1 MNTVLF
7 SGSDLDVVFSL
18 VLTMSLSASWIAAA
32 VLVLRLCLK
41 RAPKWVN
48 VLLWGIVAVRLV
60 LPVSIESPLSLL
72 PRTEAILPAA
82 AAQPIQTGTAPAVGS
97 AAAIASGAAMR
108 SQPGWTT
115 ILAWVWL
122 VGIAVLLLYT
132 WISTQRLR
140 RKVREAVR
148 LQGNIYETE
157 HIASPFVL
165 GVLRPRIYLPY
176 HMDSRDREQV
186 IAHEQAHLRRG
197 DHVWKPLG
205 FLLLTIHWFNP
216 LLWLSYVLLCRD
228 IELACDEKVIKNLS
242 CGQRADYMQALVT
255 CSVNRRRIAAC
266 PLAFGEI
273 GVKERVRSVMHYKK
287 PTFWIILLA
296 VAACVVL
303 AVCFLTNPIG
313 FRYDAAAD
321 PIVSAKYFDARN
333 HTDPIAVDLSAAQID
348 ELSSR
353 LDGLKN
359 AKTSDT
365 LAGWTPMYQISAQ
378 LQDGSYIRANGYSS
392 ADDTQVDIEWN
403 DVHYLVTD
411 REFQDYLS
419 RICAGA
425 DVAAAEEASARETPA
440 LPADTNAAEPEQPA
454 ESDALGEKLAE
465 SDALGEKL
473 AETETEAEALDHDPV
488 LDAAIS
494 KAVLDHYADAVQPGQ
509 IHVES
514 HVLLAQDDSSAD
526 TITVYLLVLQETY
539 SADGGTLTMENG
551 SYVPTAITF
560 SLSTSSGPTP
570 LEYWEPSD
578 GSYSDDIRAKFPS
591 AAADEALQNDQAYI
605 EDLKTVCYQKALE
618 AKNGAAS

>member
-1 MNTVLF
+1 MNTALF

-82 AAQPIQTGTAPAVGS
+82 AAQSIQTGTAPAVRS

-108 SQPGWTT
+108 SQPGRTT

-148 LQGNIYETE
+148 LRGNIYETE

-273 GVKERVRSVMHYKK
+273 GVKERVKSVMNYKK

-419 RICAGA
+419 RVCAGV

-465 SDALGEKL
+465 
-473 AETETEAEALDHDPV
+473 TETEAEALDHDPV
-488 LDAAIS
+488 LDDAIS

-539 SADGGTLTMENG
+539 SADGETLTMENG

-578 GSYSDDIRAKFPS
+578 GSYSDDIRAKFP
-591 AAADEALQNDQAYI
+591 AAAAEEALNDQAYI
-605 EDLKTVCYQKALE
+605 DALRSACEEQAQKARTSTQ
-618 AKNGAAS
+618 G

>member
-1 MNTVLF
+1 MNTALF

-72 PRTEAILPAA
+72 PRTEAILPAVT
-82 AAQPIQTGTAPAVGS
+82 AQPIQAGTAPAVGG

-108 SQPGWTT
+108 SQPGRTT

-176 HMDSRDREQV
+176 HMDSRDQEQV

-403 DVHYLVTD
+403 GVHYLVTD

-419 RICAGA
+419 RVCAGA

-465 SDALGEKL
+465 
-473 AETETEAEALDHDPV
+473 TETEVEALNHDPV
-488 LDAAIS
+488 LDDAIS

-539 SADGGTLTMENG
+539 SADGETLTMENG

-578 GSYSDDIRAKFPS
+578 GSYSDDIRAKFPA
-591 AAADEALQNDQAYI
+591 AAADEALNDQAYI
-605 EDLKTVCYQKALE
+605 DALRSACEEQAQKARTSTQ
-618 AKNGAAS
+618 G

>member
-1 MNTVLF
+1 MSALF
-7 SGSDLDVVFSL
+7 LTILHMSVCASWL
-18 VLTMSLSASWIAAA
+18 VLA
-32 VLVLRLCLK
+32 VLLLRLCLR
-41 RAPKWVN
+41 RAPKWFN

-60 LPVSIESPLSLL
+60 FPFSVESPLSLL
-72 PRTEAILPAA
+72 PRTEAIRPAITTVQTQPAQISSAA
-82 AAQPIQTGTAPAVGS
+82 AAGGS
-97 AAAIASGAAMR
+97 AAPAQSWL
-108 SQPGWTT
+108 S

-122 VGIAVLLLYT
+122 AGAAALLLYT
-132 WISTQRLR
+132 MVSTLRLR
-140 RKVREAVR
+140 HRVREAVR
-148 LQGNIYETE
+148 LRGNTYQSERID
-157 HIASPFVL
+157 SPFVL
-165 GVLRPRIYLPY
+165 GTIRPRIYLPY
-176 HMDSRDREQV
+176 RMDSRDRQHV

-197 DHVWKPLG
+197 DHLWKPLG

-228 IELACDEKVIKNLS
+228 IELACDEKVIKHLD

-273 GVKERVRSVMHYKK
+273 GVKERVKSVMNYKK

-419 RICAGA
+419 RVCAGA

-440 LPADTNAAEPEQPA
+440 QPADTNAAEPEQP
-454 ESDALGEKLAE
+454 AE

-488 LDAAIS
+488 LDDAIS

-539 SADGGTLTMENG
+539 SADGETLTMENG

-578 GSYSDDIRAKFPS
+578 GSYSDDIRAKFPA
-591 AAADEALQNDQAYI
+591 AAADEALNDQAYI
-605 EDLKTVCYQKALE
+605 DALRSACEEQAQKARTSTQ
-618 AKNGAAS
+618 G

>member
-1 MNTVLF
+1 MNTALF

-48 VLLWGIVAVRLV
+48 VLLWGIVAVRLM

-72 PRTEAILPAA
+72 PRTEAILPAVT
-82 AAQPIQTGTAPAVGS
+82 AQPIQAGTAPAVGG

-108 SQPGWTT
+108 SQPGRTT

-228 IELACDEKVIKNLS
+228 IELACDEKVIKHLD

-273 GVKERVRSVMHYKK
+273 GVKERVRSVMNYKK

-419 RICAGA
+419 RVCAGV
-425 DVAAAEEASARETPA
+425 DVAAAQDASAEETPA
-440 LPADTNAAEPEQPA
+440 QPADTNAAEPEQPA

-465 SDALGEKL
+465 
-473 AETETEAEALDHDPV
+473 TETKAEALDHDPV
-488 LDAAIS
+488 LDDAIS

-539 SADGGTLTMENG
+539 SADGETLTMENG

-578 GSYSDDIRAKFPS
+578 GSYSDDIRAKFPA
-591 AAADEALQNDQAYI
+591 AAADEALNDQAYI
-605 EDLKTVCYQKALE
+605 DALRSACEEQAQKARTSTQ
-618 AKNGAAS
+618 G

>member
-1 MNTVLF
+1 MNTALF

-72 PRTEAILPAA
+72 PRTEAILPAVT
-82 AAQPIQTGTAPAVGS
+82 AQPIQAGTAPAVGG

-108 SQPGWTT
+108 SQPGRTT

-228 IELACDEKVIKNLS
+228 IELACDEKVIKHLD

-273 GVKERVRSVMHYKK
+273 GVKERVRSVMNYKK

-419 RICAGA
+419 RVCVGV

-465 SDALGEKL
+465 
-473 AETETEAEALDHDPV
+473 TETKAEALDHDPV
-488 LDAAIS
+488 LDDAIS

-539 SADGGTLTMENG
+539 SADGETLTMENG

-578 GSYSDDIRAKFPS
+578 GSYSDDIRAKFPA
-591 AAADEALQNDQAYI
+591 AAADEALNDQAYI
-605 EDLKTVCYQKALE
+605 DALRSACEEQAQKARTSTQ
-618 AKNGAAS
+618 G

>member
-1 MNTVLF
+1 MNTALF

-72 PRTEAILPAA
+72 PRTEAILPAVT
-82 AAQPIQTGTAPAVGS
+82 AQPIQAGTAPAVGG

-108 SQPGWTT
+108 SQPGRTT

-228 IELACDEKVIKNLS
+228 IELACDEKVIKHLD

-273 GVKERVRSVMHYKK
+273 GVKERVRSVMNYKK

-419 RICAGA
+419 RVCAGV

-440 LPADTNAAEPEQPA
+440 LPADTNAAEPEQ
-454 ESDALGEKLAE
+454 LAE

-488 LDAAIS
+488 LDDAIS

-578 GSYSDDIRAKFPS
+578 GSYSDDIRAKFPA
-591 AAADEALQNDQAYI
+591 AAADEALNDQAYI
-605 EDLKTVCYQKALE
+605 DALRSACEEQAQKARTSTQ
-618 AKNGAAS
+618 G

>member
-1 MNTVLF
+1 MNTALF

-72 PRTEAILPAA
+72 PRTEAILPAVT
-82 AAQPIQTGTAPAVGS
+82 AQPIQAGTAPAVGG

-122 VGIAVLLLYT
+122 VGIVVLLLYT

-140 RKVREAVR
+140 RNVREAVR

-273 GVKERVRSVMHYKK
+273 GVKERVKTVMNYKK

-411 REFQDYLS
+411 REFQGYLS

-425 DVAAAEEASARETPA
+425 DIAAAEDASAEETTA
-440 LPADTNAAEPEQPA
+440 QPADTNAAEPEQP
-454 ESDALGEKLAE
+454 AE

-488 LDAAIS
+488 LDDAIS

-539 SADGGTLTMENG
+539 SADGETLTMENG

-578 GSYSDDIRAKFPS
+578 GSYSDDIRAKFPA
-591 AAADEALQNDQAYI
+591 AAADEALNDQAYI
-605 EDLKTVCYQKALE
+605 DALRSACEEQAQKARTSTQ
-618 AKNGAAS
+618 G

>member
-1 MNTVLF
+1 MNTALF

-72 PRTEAILPAA
+72 PRTEAILPAVT
-82 AAQPIQTGTAPAVGS
+82 AQPIQAGTAPAVGG

-108 SQPGWTT
+108 SQPGRTT

-228 IELACDEKVIKNLS
+228 IELACDEKVIKHLD

-273 GVKERVRSVMHYKK
+273 GVKERVRSVMNYKK

-419 RICAGA
+419 RVCAGV
-425 DVAAAEEASARETPA
+425 DVAAAQDASAEETPA
-440 LPADTNAAEPEQPA
+440 QPADTNAAEPEQP
-454 ESDALGEKLAE
+454 AE

-488 LDAAIS
+488 LDDAIS

-539 SADGGTLTMENG
+539 SADGETLTMENG

-578 GSYSDDIRAKFPS
+578 GSYSDDIRAKFP
-591 AAADEALQNDQAYI
+591 AAAAEEALNDQAYI
-605 EDLKTVCYQKALE
+605 DALRSACEEQAQKARTSTQ
-618 AKNGAAS
+618 G

>member
-1 MNTVLF
+1 MNTALF

-82 AAQPIQTGTAPAVGS
+82 AAQPIQAGTAPAVGG
-97 AAAIASGAAMR
+97 AAAAASGAAAS
-108 SQPGWTT
+108 SQPSWLSM
-115 ILAWVWL
+115 LAWVWL

-148 LQGNIYETE
+148 LRGNIYETE
-157 HIASPFVL
+157 HIDSPFVL

-273 GVKERVRSVMHYKK
+273 GVKERVKSVMNYKK

-359 AKTSDT
+359 VKTSDT

-419 RICAGA
+419 RICAGV

-440 LPADTNAAEPEQPA
+440 LPADTNAAEPEQ
-454 ESDALGEKLAE
+454 LAE
-465 SDALGEKL
+465 SDVLGEKL
-473 AETETEAEALDHDPV
+473 AETETEAEALNHDPV
-488 LDAAIS
+488 LDDAIS

-539 SADGGTLTMENG
+539 SAGGGTLTMENG

-578 GSYSDDIRAKFPS
+578 GSYSDDIRAKFP
-591 AAADEALQNDQAYI
+591 AAAAEEALNDQAYI
-605 EDLKTVCYQKALE
+605 DALRSACEEQAQKARTSTQ
-618 AKNGAAS
+618 G

>member
-1 MNTVLF
+1 MDIPKIHEGEYRFCLILLKHEPVTAAQLAKLCQEQLGWKRTTTYTIIKRLGERGILKNENGLVTALVSQDEAQACEIDELVEKKF
-7 SGSDLDVVFSL
+7 RGVSADLHRRVYQAAGSVGPGAGRGPADGSDASGEEKHDEYSL
-18 VLTMSLSASWIAAA
+18 VQRLRSGRRLFPRPYHEPLGQLDRGSGAGATA
-32 VLVLRLCLK
+32 VPEAGAEVGK
-41 RAPKWVN
+41 RAA
-48 VLLWGIVAVRLV
+48 LGHVAARLV

-176 HMDSRDREQV
+176 HMDSRDQEQV

-378 LQDGSYIRANGYSS
+378 LQDGSI
-392 ADDTQVDIEWN
+392 
-403 DVHYLVTD
+403 
-411 REFQDYLS
+411 
-419 RICAGA
+419 
-425 DVAAAEEASARETPA
+425 
-440 LPADTNAAEPEQPA
+440 
-454 ESDALGEKLAE
+454 
-465 SDALGEKL
+465 
-473 AETETEAEALDHDPV
+473 
-488 LDAAIS
+488 
-494 KAVLDHYADAVQPGQ
+494 
-509 IHVES
+509 
-514 HVLLAQDDSSAD
+514 
-526 TITVYLLVLQETY
+526 
-539 SADGGTLTMENG
+539 
-551 SYVPTAITF
+551 
-560 SLSTSSGPTP
+560 SGPT
-570 LEYWEPSD
+570 
-578 GSYSDDIRAKFPS
+578 DIPVRTTRRWIS
-591 AAADEALQNDQAYI
+591 
-605 EDLKTVCYQKALE
+605 
-618 AKNGAAS
+618 NGTTCTIW

>member
-1 MNTVLF
+1 MNTALF

-82 AAQPIQTGTAPAVGS
+82 AAQPIQAGTAPAVGGA

-157 HIASPFVL
+157 HIDSPFVL

-273 GVKERVRSVMHYKK
+273 GVKERVKSVMNYKK

-378 LQDGSYIRANGYSS
+378 LKDGSYIRANGYSS

-403 DVHYLVTD
+403 GVHYLVTD
-411 REFQDYLS
+411 REFQGYLS

-425 DVAAAEEASARETPA
+425 DIAAAEDASAEETPA
-440 LPADTNAAEPEQPA
+440 QPADTNAAEPEQP
-454 ESDALGEKLAE
+454 AE

-488 LDAAIS
+488 LDDAIS

-514 HVLLAQDDSSAD
+514 HVLLAQDDSSTD

-539 SADGGTLTMENG
+539 SADGETLTMENG

-578 GSYSDDIRAKFPS
+578 GSYSDDIRAKFPA
-591 AAADEALQNDQAYI
+591 AAADEALNDQAYI
-605 EDLKTVCYQKALE
+605 DALRSACEERAQKVLAGE
-618 AKNGAAS
+618 QE

>member
-1 MNTVLF
+1 MNTALF

-18 VLTMSLSASWIAAA
+18 VLTMSLSASWIVAA

-72 PRTEAILPAA
+72 PRTEAILPAVT
-82 AAQPIQTGTAPAVGS
+82 AQPIQTGTAPAAGG
-97 AAAIASGAAMR
+97 AAAAASGAAAS
-108 SQPGWTT
+108 SQPSWLSM
-115 ILAWVWL
+115 LAWVWL
-122 VGIAVLLLYT
+122 AGIAVLLLYT

-273 GVKERVRSVMHYKK
+273 GVKERVKSVMNYKK

-296 VAACVVL
+296 VAVCIVL

-359 AKTSDT
+359 TKTSDT

-419 RICAGA
+419 RVCAGV
-425 DVAAAEEASARETPA
+425 DIAAAEEASARETPA

-465 SDALGEKL
+465 
-473 AETETEAEALDHDPV
+473 TETEARALDHDPV
-488 LDAAIS
+488 LDDAIG

-560 SLSTSSGPTP
+560 SLSTSSGPTL

-578 GSYSDDIRAKFPS
+578 GSYSDDIRAKFPA
-591 AAADEALQNDQAYI
+591 AAADEALNDQAYI
-605 EDLKTVCYQKALE
+605 DALRSACEEQAQKARTSTQ
-618 AKNGAAS
+618 G

>member
-1 MNTVLF
+1 MSALF
-7 SGSDLDVVFSL
+7 LTILHMSVCASWL
-18 VLTMSLSASWIAAA
+18 VLA
-32 VLVLRLCLK
+32 VLLLRLCLR
-41 RAPKWVN
+41 RAPKWFN

-60 LPVSIESPLSLL
+60 FPFSVESPLSLL
-72 PRTEAILPAA
+72 PHTEAIRPAITTVQTQPAQISSAA
-82 AAQPIQTGTAPAVGS
+82 AAGGS
-97 AAAIASGAAMR
+97 AAPAQSWL
-108 SQPGWTT
+108 S

-122 VGIAVLLLYT
+122 AGAAALLLYT
-132 WISTQRLR
+132 MVSTLRLR
-140 RKVREAVR
+140 HRVREAVR
-148 LQGNIYETE
+148 LRGNIYQSER
-157 HIASPFVL
+157 IDSPFVL
-165 GVLRPRIYLPY
+165 GTIRPRIYLPY
-176 HMDSRDREQV
+176 RMDSRDRQHV

-197 DHVWKPLG
+197 DHLWKPLG

-216 LLWLSYVLLCRD
+216 VMWLSYVLLCRD

-273 GVKERVRSVMHYKK
+273 GVKERVRSVMNYKK

-419 RICAGA
+419 RVCAGV
-425 DVAAAEEASARETPA
+425 DVAAAQDASAEETPA
-440 LPADTNAAEPEQPA
+440 QPADTNAAEPEQP
-454 ESDALGEKLAE
+454 AE

-488 LDAAIS
+488 LDDAIS

-539 SADGGTLTMENG
+539 SADGETLTMENG

-578 GSYSDDIRAKFPS
+578 GSYSDDIRAKFP
-591 AAADEALQNDQAYI
+591 AAAAEEALNDQAYI
-605 EDLKTVCYQKALE
+605 DALRSACEEQAQKARTSTQ
-618 AKNGAAS
+618 G

>member
-1 MNTVLF
+1 MNTALF

-72 PRTEAILPAA
+72 PRTEAILPAVT
-82 AAQPIQTGTAPAVGS
+82 AQPIQTGTAPAVGG

-216 LLWLSYVLLCRD
+216 LLWLSCVLLCRD

-273 GVKERVRSVMHYKK
+273 GVKERVKSVMNYKK

-419 RICAGA
+419 RVCAGA
-425 DVAAAEEASARETPA
+425 DVAAAEEASAEETPA
-440 LPADTNAAEPEQPA
+440 LPADTNAAKSEQP
-454 ESDALGEKLAE
+454 AE

-488 LDAAIS
+488 LDDAIS

-539 SADGGTLTMENG
+539 SADGETLTMENG

-578 GSYSDDIRAKFPS
+578 SSYSDDIRAKFPA
-591 AAADEALQNDQAYI
+591 AAADEALNDQAYI
-605 EDLKTVCYQKALE
+605 DALRSACEEQAQKARTSTQ
-618 AKNGAAS
+618 G

>member
-1 MNTVLF
+1 MNTALF

-72 PRTEAILPAA
+72 PRTEAILPAVT
-82 AAQPIQTGTAPAVGS
+82 AQPIQAGTAPAVGG

-108 SQPGWTT
+108 SQPGRTT

-273 GVKERVRSVMHYKK
+273 GVKERVRSVMNYKK

-403 DVHYLVTD
+403 GVHYLVTD

-419 RICAGA
+419 RVCVGV

-465 SDALGEKL
+465 
-473 AETETEAEALDHDPV
+473 TETKAEALDHDPV
-488 LDAAIS
+488 LDDAIS

-539 SADGGTLTMENG
+539 SADGETLTMENG

-578 GSYSDDIRAKFPS
+578 GSYSDDIRAKFPA
-591 AAADEALQNDQAYI
+591 AAADEALNDQAYI
-605 EDLKTVCYQKALE
+605 DALRSACEEQAQKARTSTQ
-618 AKNGAAS
+618 G

>member
-1 MNTVLF
+1 MNTALF

-82 AAQPIQTGTAPAVGS
+82 AAQPIQTGTAPAVGG

-148 LQGNIYETE
+148 LRGNIYETE
-157 HIASPFVL
+157 HIDSPFVL

-228 IELACDEKVIKNLS
+228 IELACDEKVIKHLD

-273 GVKERVRSVMHYKK
+273 GVKERVRSVMNYKK

-296 VAACVVL
+296 VAVCIVL

-359 AKTSDT
+359 TKTSDT

-419 RICAGA
+419 RVCAGV
-425 DVAAAEEASARETPA
+425 DVAAAAEASAEETPA
-440 LPADTNAAEPEQPA
+440 LPADTNAAEPEQPT
-454 ESDALGEKLAE
+454 E

-473 AETETEAEALDHDPV
+473 AETETESEALDHDPV
-488 LDAAIS
+488 LDDAIS

-539 SADGGTLTMENG
+539 SADGETLTMENG

-578 GSYSDDIRAKFPS
+578 GSYSDDIRAKFP
-591 AAADEALQNDQAYI
+591 AAAAEEALNDQAYI
-605 EDLKTVCYQKALE
+605 DALRSACEEQAQKARTSTQ
-618 AKNGAAS
+618 G

>member
-1 MNTVLF
+1 MNTALF

-72 PRTEAILPAA
+72 PRTEAILPAVT
-82 AAQPIQTGTAPAVGS
+82 AQPIQAGTAPAVGG

-108 SQPGWTT
+108 SQPGRTT

-228 IELACDEKVIKNLS
+228 IELACDEKVIKHLD

-273 GVKERVRSVMHYKK
+273 GVKERVRSVMNYKK

-419 RICAGA
+419 RVCAGV

-440 LPADTNAAEPEQPA
+440 LPADTNAAEPEQP
-454 ESDALGEKLAE
+454 AE

-539 SADGGTLTMENG
+539 SADGETLTMENG

-578 GSYSDDIRAKFPS
+578 GSYSDDIRAKFPA
-591 AAADEALQNDQAYI
+591 AAADEALNDQAYI
-605 EDLKTVCYQKALE
+605 DALRSACEEQAQKARTS
-618 AKNGAAS
+618 AQG

>member
-1 MNTVLF
+1 MNTALF

-72 PRTEAILPAA
+72 PRTEAILPAVT
-82 AAQPIQTGTAPAVGS
+82 AQPIQAGTAPAVGG

-108 SQPGWTT
+108 SQPGRTT

-228 IELACDEKVIKNLS
+228 IELACDEKVIKHLD

-273 GVKERVRSVMHYKK
+273 GVKERVKSVMNYKK

-296 VAACVVL
+296 VAVCVVL

-378 LQDGSYIRANGYSS
+378 LHEGSYIRANGYSS

-403 DVHYLVTD
+403 GVHYLVTD

-419 RICAGA
+419 RVCAGV
-425 DVAAAEEASARETPA
+425 DVVAAEEASARETPA

-465 SDALGEKL
+465 
-473 AETETEAEALDHDPV
+473 TETEAEALDHDPV
-488 LDAAIS
+488 LDDAIS

-526 TITVYLLVLQETY
+526 AITVYLLVLQETY

-578 GSYSDDIRAKFPS
+578 GSYSDDIRAKFP
-591 AAADEALQNDQAYI
+591 AAAAEEALNDQAYI
-605 EDLKTVCYQKALE
+605 DALRSACEEQAQKARTSTQ
-618 AKNGAAS
+618 G

>member
-1 MNTVLF
+1 MNTALF

-72 PRTEAILPAA
+72 PRTEAILPAVT
-82 AAQPIQTGTAPAVGS
+82 AQPIQAGTAPAVGG

-108 SQPGWTT
+108 SQPGRTT

-228 IELACDEKVIKNLS
+228 IELACDEKVIKHLD

-273 GVKERVRSVMHYKK
+273 GVKERVRSVMNYKK

-403 DVHYLVTD
+403 GVHYLVTD

-419 RICAGA
+419 RVCVGV

-465 SDALGEKL
+465 
-473 AETETEAEALDHDPV
+473 TETKAEALDHDPV
-488 LDAAIS
+488 LDDAIS

-539 SADGGTLTMENG
+539 SADGETLTMENG

-578 GSYSDDIRAKFPS
+578 GSYSDDIRAKFP
-591 AAADEALQNDQAYI
+591 AAAAEEALNDQAYI
-605 EDLKTVCYQKALE
+605 DALRSACEEQAQKARTSTQ
-618 AKNGAAS
+618 G

>member
-1 MNTVLF
+1 MNTALF

-72 PRTEAILPAA
+72 PRTEAILPAVT
-82 AAQPIQTGTAPAVGS
+82 AQPIQAGTAPAVGG

-108 SQPGWTT
+108 SQPGRTT

-148 LQGNIYETE
+148 LRGNIYETE
-157 HIASPFVL
+157 HIDSPFVL

-273 GVKERVRSVMHYKK
+273 GVKERVRSVMNYKK

-378 LQDGSYIRANGYSS
+378 LQDGTYIRANGYSN

-403 DVHYLVTD
+403 GVHYLVTD
-411 REFQDYLS
+411 REFQGYLS
-419 RICAGA
+419 RVCAGV
-425 DVAAAEEASARETPA
+425 DVAAAAEASARETPA

-465 SDALGEKL
+465 
-473 AETETEAEALDHDPV
+473 TETEAEALDHDPV
-488 LDAAIS
+488 LDNAIS

-539 SADGGTLTMENG
+539 SADGETLTMENG

-578 GSYSDDIRAKFPS
+578 GSYSDDIRAKFP
-591 AAADEALQNDQAYI
+591 AAAAEEALNDQAYI
-605 EDLKTVCYQKALE
+605 DALRSACEEQAQKARTSTQ
-618 AKNGAAS
+618 G

>member
-1 MNTVLF
+1 MNTALF

-72 PRTEAILPAA
+72 PRTEAILPAVT
-82 AAQPIQTGTAPAVGS
+82 AQPIQAGTAPAVGG

-108 SQPGWTT
+108 SQPGRTT

-176 HMDSRDREQV
+176 HMDSRDQEQV

-228 IELACDEKVIKNLS
+228 IELACDEKVIKHLD

-273 GVKERVRSVMHYKK
+273 GVKERVRSVMNYKK

-403 DVHYLVTD
+403 GVHYLVTD

-419 RICAGA
+419 RVCVGV

-465 SDALGEKL
+465 
-473 AETETEAEALDHDPV
+473 TETKAEALDHDPV
-488 LDAAIS
+488 LDDAIS

-539 SADGGTLTMENG
+539 SADGETLTMENG

-578 GSYSDDIRAKFPS
+578 GSYSDDIRAKFPA
-591 AAADEALQNDQAYI
+591 AAADEALNDQAYI
-605 EDLKTVCYQKALE
+605 DALRSACEEQAQKARTSTQ
-618 AKNGAAS
+618 G

>member
-1 MNTVLF
+1 MNTALF

-82 AAQPIQTGTAPAVGS
+82 AAQPIQTGTAPAVGGAAAAASS
-97 AAAIASGAAMR
+97 AAAS
-108 SQPGWTT
+108 SQPSWLFM
-115 ILAWVWL
+115 LAWVWL

-176 HMDSRDREQV
+176 HMDSRDQEQV

-273 GVKERVRSVMHYKK
+273 GVKERVKSVMNYKK

-359 AKTSDT
+359 VKTSDT

-419 RICAGA
+419 RVCAGV
-425 DVAAAEEASARETPA
+425 DVAAAQDASAEETPA
-440 LPADTNAAEPEQPA
+440 QPADTNAAEPEQP
-454 ESDALGEKLAE
+454 AE

-488 LDAAIS
+488 LDNAIS

-539 SADGGTLTMENG
+539 SADGETLTMENG

-578 GSYSDDIRAKFPS
+578 GSYSDDIRAKFPA
-591 AAADEALQNDQAYI
+591 AAADEALNDQAYI
-605 EDLKTVCYQKALE
+605 DALRSACEEQAQKARTSTQ
-618 AKNGAAS
+618 G

>member
-1 MNTVLF
+1 MNTALF

-72 PRTEAILPAA
+72 PRTEAILPAVT
-82 AAQPIQTGTAPAVGS
+82 AQPIQAGTAPAVGG

-108 SQPGWTT
+108 SQPGRTT

-228 IELACDEKVIKNLS
+228 IELACDEKVIKHLD

-273 GVKERVRSVMHYKK
+273 GVKERVKSVMNYKK

-403 DVHYLVTD
+403 GVHYLVTD

-419 RICAGA
+419 RVCVGV

-465 SDALGEKL
+465 
-473 AETETEAEALDHDPV
+473 TETKAEALDHDPV
-488 LDAAIS
+488 LDDAIS

-539 SADGGTLTMENG
+539 SADGETLTMENG

-578 GSYSDDIRAKFPS
+578 GSYSDDIRAKFPA
-591 AAADEALQNDQAYI
+591 AAADEALNDQAYI
-605 EDLKTVCYQKALE
+605 DALRSACEEQAQKARTSTQ
-618 AKNGAAS
+618 G

>member
-176 HMDSRDREQV
+176 HMDSRDQEQV

-419 RICAGA
+419 RVCVGV

-465 SDALGEKL
+465 
-473 AETETEAEALDHDPV
+473 TETKAEALDHDPV
-488 LDAAIS
+488 LDDAIS

-539 SADGGTLTMENG
+539 SADGETLTMENG

-578 GSYSDDIRAKFPS
+578 GSYSDDIRAKFPA
-591 AAADEALQNDQAYI
+591 AAADEALNDQAYI
-605 EDLKTVCYQKALE
+605 DALRSACEEQAQKARTSTQ
-618 AKNGAAS
+618 G

>member
-1 MNTVLF
+1 MNTALF

-32 VLVLRLCLK
+32 VLLLRLCLK

-72 PRTEAILPAA
+72 PRTEAILPAVT
-82 AAQPIQTGTAPAVGS
+82 AQPIQAGTAPAVGG
-97 AAAIASGAAMR
+97 AAAAASGAAMR

-122 VGIAVLLLYT
+122 AGIAVLLLYT

-273 GVKERVRSVMHYKK
+273 GVKERVKSVMNYKK

-403 DVHYLVTD
+403 GVHYLVTD

-419 RICAGA
+419 RVCAGV
-425 DVAAAEEASARETPA
+425 DVAAAEEASAEETPA

-465 SDALGEKL
+465 
-473 AETETEAEALDHDPV
+473 TETKAEALDHDPV
-488 LDAAIS
+488 LDDAIS
-494 KAVLDHYADAVQPGQ
+494 KAVLDHYAGAVQPGQ

-578 GSYSDDIRAKFPS
+578 GSYSDDIRAKFP
-591 AAADEALQNDQAYI
+591 AAAAEEALNDQAYI
-605 EDLKTVCYQKALE
+605 DALRSACEEQAQKARTSTQ
-618 AKNGAAS
+618 G

>member
-1 MNTVLF
+1 MNTALF

-176 HMDSRDREQV
+176 HMDSRDQEQV

-419 RICAGA
+419 RVCAGV
-425 DVAAAEEASARETPA
+425 DVAAAQDASAEETPA
-440 LPADTNAAEPEQPA
+440 QPADTNAAEPEQP
-454 ESDALGEKLAE
+454 AE

-488 LDAAIS
+488 LDNAIS

-578 GSYSDDIRAKFPS
+578 GSYSDDIRAKFP
-591 AAADEALQNDQAYI
+591 AAAAEEALNDQAYI
-605 EDLKTVCYQKALE
+605 DALRSACEEQAQKARTSTQ
-618 AKNGAAS
+618 G

>member
-1 MNTVLF
+1 MNTALF

-72 PRTEAILPAA
+72 PRTEAILPAVT
-82 AAQPIQTGTAPAVGS
+82 AQPIQTGTAPAVGS

-148 LQGNIYETE
+148 LRGNIYETE
-157 HIASPFVL
+157 HITSPFVL

-273 GVKERVRSVMHYKK
+273 GVKERVKSVMNYKK

-359 AKTSDT
+359 TKTSDT

-392 ADDTQVDIEWN
+392 ADDTQVDLEWIG
-403 DVHYLVTD
+403 VHYLVTD

-419 RICAGA
+419 RVCAGA

-440 LPADTNAAEPEQPA
+440 LPADTNAAEPEQPT

-488 LDAAIS
+488 LDDAIS

-539 SADGGTLTMENG
+539 SADGETLTMENG

-578 GSYSDDIRAKFPS
+578 GSYSDDIRAKFP
-591 AAADEALQNDQAYI
+591 AAAAEEALNDQAYI
-605 EDLKTVCYQKALE
+605 DALRSACEEQAQKARTSTQ
-618 AKNGAAS
+618 G

>member
-1 MNTVLF
+1 MSALFLKVLHM
-7 SGSDLDVVFSL
+7 SVCASWL
-18 VLTMSLSASWIAAA
+18 VLA
-32 VLVLRLCLK
+32 VLLLRLCLR
-41 RAPKWVN
+41 RAPKWFN

-60 LPVSIESPLSLL
+60 FPFSVESPLSLL
-72 PRTEAILPAA
+72 PRTEAIRPAAIAVQTQPAQISSAA
-82 AAQPIQTGTAPAVGS
+82 AAGGS
-97 AAAIASGAAMR
+97 AAPAQSWL
-108 SQPGWTT
+108 S

-122 VGIAVLLLYT
+122 AGAAALFLYT
-132 WISTQRLR
+132 MVSTLRLR
-140 RKVREAVR
+140 HRVREAVR
-148 LQGNIYETE
+148 LRGNIYQSER
-157 HIASPFVL
+157 IDSPFVL
-165 GVLRPRIYLPY
+165 GTIRPRIYLPY
-176 HMDSRDREQV
+176 RMDSRDRQHV

-197 DHVWKPLG
+197 DHLWKPLG

-228 IELACDEKVIKNLS
+228 IELACDEKVIKHLD

-273 GVKERVRSVMHYKK
+273 GVKERVRSVMNYKK

-403 DVHYLVTD
+403 GVHYLVTD

-419 RICAGA
+419 RVCVGV

-465 SDALGEKL
+465 
-473 AETETEAEALDHDPV
+473 TETKAEALDHDPV
-488 LDAAIS
+488 LDDAIS

-539 SADGGTLTMENG
+539 SADGETLTMENG

-578 GSYSDDIRAKFPS
+578 GSYSDDIRAKFPA
-591 AAADEALQNDQAYI
+591 AAADEALNDQAYI
-605 EDLKTVCYQKALE
+605 DALRSACEEQAQKARTSTQ
-618 AKNGAAS
+618 G